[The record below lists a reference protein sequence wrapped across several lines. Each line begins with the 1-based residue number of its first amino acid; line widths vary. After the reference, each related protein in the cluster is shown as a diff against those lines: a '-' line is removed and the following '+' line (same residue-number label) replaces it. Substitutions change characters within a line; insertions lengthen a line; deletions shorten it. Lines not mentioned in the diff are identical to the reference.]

1 MTRLMM
7 VVSLGLASVATAQ
20 EADFSALAALPM
32 PKAETGVETAK
43 PAEPTWCA
51 TVEASS
57 GSPGGLKRTIE
68 AGTRDWR
75 SFITA
80 LPLTCQWPKE
90 PAVQRAVAIITQNW
104 MNYTGLTQ
112 ARALEVL
119 GLRAQSEK
127 FEADKKR
134 LCEQLAIPAE
144 TEGEDKLFMQAR
156 RKLFGCEAEALWLSG
171 ESLGGTR
178 FSNPIASF
186 LDASATP
193 PDQAVLLANVIGGT
207 RFLFED
213 EKGSGFDLSLLR
225 YVVDQVDLALISEA
239 KTLAML
245 DAAPYQGNDAARAVL
260 LESVSRVKLAEKL
273 YKNVVDARQK
283 DAAWKE
289 LLVTAPARGLAEW
302 NKVAAQNQEALSR
315 SNAFE
320 AKFFGPSRS
329 AVKGCWAT
337 LKPDFVKVLKGL
349 PHATEFEVQAS
360 LNEPIAALLLS
371 RLAACAAVE
380 LDPAYANRL
389 VAIAREVRPARGQRS
404 AAYFSALSAL
414 GPILADRPKFP
425 IEARDLVYGGDVEIL
440 DAASSLVAEKMG
452 TSKLDVMGWAG
463 DGGEGTVQSVKKAGA
478 NAVVTFVSTKGQ
490 VMSHSCQTTN
500 RISRISSSGDIVYE
514 RICRET
520 GWVTVDTTPGAF
532 TAPVEW
538 VEGVQAGSVVKFE
551 ATRGKPPT
559 RFGLPIASTAD
570 KSKKRLT
577 NFLGLGL

>member
-1 MTRLMM
+1 MNRVSVL
-7 VVSLGLASVATAQ
+7 VVVGVAGVAAAQ
-20 EADFSALAALPM
+20 EADFAALAALPM
-32 PKAETGVETAK
+32 PKAVAGVETAK
-43 PAEPTWCA
+43 PAEPTWCKDL
-51 TVEASS
+51 EAPS

-80 LPLTCQWPKE
+80 LPQTCQWPKE
-90 PAVQRAVAIITQNW
+90 PAVQRAVALISQNW
-104 MNYTGLTQ
+104 MNYTGLSQ

-134 LCEQLAIPAE
+134 LCEQLAIPDE

-156 RKLFGCEAEALWLSG
+156 RKLFGCEGEALWLTG

-178 FSNPIASF
+178 FSNPIASYV
-186 LDASATP
+186 DASATP

-207 RFLFED
+207 HFLFEE
-213 EKGSGFDLSLLR
+213 EKGSGFDLFLLR
-225 YVVDQVDLALISEA
+225 YVVDQVDLALITEA
-239 KTLAML
+239 KALALL
-245 DAAPYQGNDAARAVL
+245 DAAPYQGNSAARAVL
-260 LESVSRVKLAEKL
+260 LESVSRVRLAATL

-289 LLVTAPARGLAEW
+289 LLVTAPAKGLADW
-302 NKVAAQNQEALSR
+302 NKVAAQHQDVLSR

-320 AKFFGPSRS
+320 QKFFGPSRS

-380 LDPAYANRL
+380 LDPAYATRL
-389 VAIAREVRPARGQRS
+389 VSIARDVRPARGPRS
-404 AAYFSALSAL
+404 AAYFSALGAL

-425 IEARDLVYGGDVEIL
+425 IEARDLVYGGDAELL
-440 DAASSLVAEKMG
+440 DAASSLVAEKMS
-452 TSKLDVMGWAG
+452 TSKIDVMGWAG
-463 DGGEGTVQSVKKAGA
+463 DGGEGTVQSVKKAGG
-478 NAVVTFVSTKGQ
+478 NAVVTFVPSKGQ

-500 RISRISSSGDIVYE
+500 RISRITSSGEIVYE

-532 TAPVEW
+532 TAPAEW

-551 ATRGKPPT
+551 AARGKPPT
-559 RFGLPIASTAD
+559 RFGLPIASSAD

-577 NFLGLGL
+577 NFVGLGL